1 MTDSAP
7 TLPPEG
13 GILLTQASLDRLIRE
28 VARIADCLDQI
39 RLQEHGLRQETK
51 GPSTTVERDL
61 PVNISTSPQAG
72 SVNAELDAND
82 LTWKSTGFF
91 HANLR
96 ADSGFNFREE
106 GRLACRVL
114 QEAPNL
120 EQGLTRMLRLG
131 WRCGRA
137 DLLTLVPGGWAGSL
151 ESVEGL
157 RPGTAATPLLLL
169 PPGGGGEFA
178 VRIED
183 AAPGAMGAPWKATGL
198 RVDHGT
204 PSLTYLTINL
214 EQE

>member
-1 MTDSAP
+1 M
-7 TLPPEG
+7 
-13 GILLTQASLDRLIRE
+13 
-28 VARIADCLDQI
+28 ARIADCLDQI

-120 EQGLTRMLRLG
+120 EQEPLG
-131 WRCGRA
+131 CS
-137 DLLTLVPGGWAGSL
+137 VWAGAAVAQICSP
-151 ESVEGL
+151 SFRGAGL
-157 RPGTAATPLLLL
+157 GASSRLKGFGPGLLQPPSSSC
-169 PPGGGGEFA
+169 PPGE
-178 VRIED
+178 
-183 AAPGAMGAPWKATGL
+183 AASSLCVLKTQLPAPWAPPWKATGL
-198 RVDHGT
+198 RWTG
-204 PSLTYLTINL
+204 PRPLTYLTINL